1 MELNSNNTDNIYA
14 FHQGDGSM
22 SPHKPFLFVFPHTE
36 SLDLD
41 NMALHVI
48 SAFGEKYRKRLD
60 KGRKN
65 HTSWYGFSTLQ
76 QGFNWYR
83 SKKAVLTIY
92 SGSDYNN
99 LNFRQLATN
108 ATCSRTSS
116 EIVDLEHKMNE
127 MIKQYEALTAT
138 TPALEQGKLLAS
150 KNIYYYDER
159 KVLGGYT
166 FDKRSPEGRE
176 FIEAKQVVKR
186 EKLLAQRAHSANDR
200 RRDQRIDIRRQAILE
215 DQ

>member
-1 MELNSNNTDNIYA
+1 MEPNSNNTDNIYA

-36 SLDLD
+36 SLTLD

-76 QGFNWYR
+76 QGFNW
-83 SKKAVLTIY
+83 
-92 SGSDYNN
+92 
-99 LNFRQLATN
+99 
-108 ATCSRTSS
+108 TSS
-116 EIVDLEHKMNE
+116 ELVDLEHKMNE

-150 KNIYYYDER
+150 KNIHYYDER

-186 EKLLAQRAHSANDR
+186 EKLLAQRAHSANDK

>member
-1 MELNSNNTDNIYA
+1 MEPNSNNTDNIYA

-41 NMALHVI
+41 NMGLYVI
-48 SAFGEKYRKRLD
+48 SVLGEKYRKRLD

-83 SKKAVLTIY
+83 SKKAVLSIY
-92 SGSDYNN
+92 FGSNCSY
-99 LNFRQLATN
+99 LSFRPLTTN
-108 ATCSRTSS
+108 AACSRTSS
-116 EIVDLEHKMNE
+116 KLINLKNKMNE

-150 KNIYYYDER
+150 KNIHYYDER
-159 KVLGGYT
+159 KALGRYT

-186 EKLLAQRAHSANDR
+186 EKLLAQRGHNTNAKR
-200 RRDQRIDIRRQAILE
+200 REQRIGMSRLE
-215 DQ
+215 LQDN